1 MQEKGW
7 VRETF
12 AEGQEAA
19 FKAIRDRSQARYE
32 KDKIEVLKQFGAE
45 VEEEASD
52 SPPPP
57 PPPAAPN
64 ATPPPPTATSQG
76 GSDDSE
82 FEGMIAGESDSECE
96 ATEEEEWE
104 DSGEQGDWEV
114 EEWDENEEDGWD
126 SPNDVADKQKF
137 LRDVSKFIQ
146 DGVNRSI
153 ATFEQSPRK
162 S

>member
-64 ATPPPPTATSQG
+64 ATPPPPTPTSQE

-96 ATEEEEWE
+96 AEEEWE
-104 DSGEQGDWEV
+104 RDWEV
-114 EEWDENEEDGWD
+114 EEESENEEDGLD
-126 SPNDVADKQKF
+126 SPNAVSNDQKLLLE
-137 LRDVSKFIQ
+137 LRKSIQ
-146 DGVNRSI
+146 DGVTRSI
-153 ATFEQSPRK
+153 AAIEQSTRK
-162 S
+162 T